1 MSATP
6 VPVRIAANRPGRPA
20 LVSPGASW
28 SDAERQFHA
37 NVSNGLEN
45 PSSGLGVF
53 VVDLPGLLEIAE
65 TYGDRAR
72 HALLQKIEWRLRSL
86 FGPGAVARTAVMR
99 FSLMLQG
106 VLEQDIP
113 SIVERIQA
121 AVCGRQSSIG
131 SGVVI
136 VGLPTVGVALTGK
149 LDGRIRGQ
157 AAIVADLIRHAE
169 LALQQAV
176 ADRPGTYRLYS
187 AAMDAALRD
196 RTLLRQAL
204 LRAIDRQEFRL
215 AYQPIVDLQTQATV
229 GLEALIR
236 WHTPPLGISADPG
249 TFIQAA
255 EDTGLIVP
263 IGTQVLTMAALQMR
277 RWMHRGFPP
286 PRVAVNVSGL
296 QLRDA
301 NFAALVQKTLD
312 AAGLPPSCLELE
324 LTERTLVDSS
334 ANTIRMLEAM
344 RKTGIEFAVDDF
356 GTGYS
361 SLRYLQE
368 LPIAKLKI
376 DRSFITPIAA
386 GGRQVALVDAM
397 LGLAANLGLKVVA
410 EGIETEEQLGI
421 LRSKGCQN
429 GQGYLFS
436 PALPAEDAHHCFKQ
450 SWDVA

>member
-1 MSATP
+1 MAPLRSTD
-6 VPVRIAANRPGRPA
+6 RPA
-20 LVSPGASW
+20 HPVLTRPGASW
-28 SDAERQFHA
+28 SDADRQFHA
-37 NVSNGLEN
+37 SVSVGLEQ
-45 PSSGLGVF
+45 PSCGLGVF

-65 TYGDRAR
+65 TYGERAR
-72 HALLQKIEWRLRSL
+72 QALLQKIEWRLQSL
-86 FGPGAVARTAVMR
+86 FGAECVARTAMMR
-99 FSLMLQG
+99 FSLLLQG

-113 SIVERIQA
+113 AIVDRIQS
-121 AVCGRQSSIG
+121 AVCGRQSGVG

-149 LDGRIRGQ
+149 LDGRGAGQ
-157 AAIVADLIRHAE
+157 GLAVTDLIRHAE

-176 ADRPGTYRLYS
+176 SDRPGAYRIYG

-204 LRAIDRQEFRL
+204 LRAIDRQEFRM
-215 AYQPIVDLQTQATV
+215 AYQPIVDLQTLATV
-229 GLEALIR
+229 GLEGLIR
-236 WHTPPLGISADPG
+236 WHTPPLGISSDPG

-255 EDTGLIVP
+255 EETGLIVP
-263 IGTQVLTMAALQMR
+263 IGAQVLNMAALQMR
-277 RWMHRGFPP
+277 RWIHRDFPP
-286 PRVAVNVSGL
+286 PRVAVNVSGQQL
-296 QLRDA
+296 QDP
-301 NFAALVQKTLD
+301 NFANLVLKTLER
-312 AAGLPPSCLELE
+312 AGLPPSCLELE

-334 ANTIRMLEAM
+334 PNIIRMLEFL
-344 RKTGIEFAVDDF
+344 RNTGIEFAVDDF

-376 DRSFITPIAA
+376 DRSFITLIAD

-397 LGLAANLGLKVVA
+397 LGLAANLQLKVVA
-410 EGIETEEQLGI
+410 EGIETEQQLGI
-421 LRSKGCQN
+421 LRSKGCQS

-450 SWDVA
+450 SWDMA

>member
-1 MSATP
+1 MGANPIPLRSGASR
-6 VPVRIAANRPGRPA
+6 PVRA
-20 LVSPGASW
+20 LLASSSASW
-28 SDAERQFHA
+28 TDADRQFHA
-37 NVSNGLEN
+37 SVSIGLET
-45 PSSGLGVF
+45 PSCGIGVF

-72 HALLQKIEWRLRSL
+72 QALLQKIEWRLQSL
-86 FGPGAVARTAVMR
+86 FGTDAVARTAVMR
-99 FSLMLQG
+99 FSLLLQG
-106 VLEQDIP
+106 VLEQDVA
-113 SIVERIQA
+113 SVVERIQA
-121 AVCGRQSSIG
+121 AVCGRQSSVG
-131 SGVVI
+131 AGVVI

-149 LDGRIRGQ
+149 LDGQTRNQ
-157 AAIVADLIRHAE
+157 PVAVADLIRHAE

-176 ADRPGTYRLYS
+176 SDRPGTYRLYS
-187 AAMDAALRD
+187 VAMDAALRD
-196 RTLLRQAL
+196 RTQLRQAL

-236 WHTPPLGISADPG
+236 WHAPPLGISADPG

-255 EDTGLIVP
+255 EETGLIVP
-263 IGTQVLTMAALQMR
+263 IGAQVLNMAASQMR
-277 RWMHRGFPP
+277 RWTHRGFPP

-296 QLRDA
+296 QLQDP
-301 NFAALVQKTLD
+301 NFASFVLKTLEGS
-312 AAGLPPSCLELE
+312 GLAPSNLELE

-334 ANTIRMLEAM
+334 PNTIRMLEYM
-344 RKTGIEFAVDDF
+344 RNTGIEFAVDDF

-376 DRSFITPIAA
+376 DRSFITSIGE

-397 LGLAANLGLKVVA
+397 LGLAANLDLKVVA
-410 EGIETEEQLGI
+410 EGIETEQQMSI
-421 LRSKGCQN
+421 LRGKGCQS

-436 PALPAEDAHHCFKQ
+436 PALPAEDAHRCFMQ
-450 SWDVA
+450 SWDVN